1 MGLLIRWGIMAVAVF
16 AAARLV
22 PGIEVVGGVEWQ
34 VYATMAVVLGLV
46 NALIRP
52 ILSAMTCLL
61 QVVTLGLFTF
71 VLNAIMFWLS
81 AEIFNQFA
89 SSFVGGEVQIDGFMP
104 ALLGALIVS
113 VVSTILNT
121 VFVSEE

>member
-1 MGLLIRWGIMAVAVF
+1 MAVAVF

-22 PGIEVVGGVEWQ
+22 PGIEVVGGVDWQ
-34 VYATMAVVLGLV
+34 VYAALAIVLGLV

-52 ILSAMTCLL
+52 VLSAMTCLL

-81 AEIFNQFA
+81 AGIFNTVL
-89 SSFVGGEVQIDGFMP
+89 STFVGGEVRVDGFLP

-121 VFVSEE
+121 VFVSEA